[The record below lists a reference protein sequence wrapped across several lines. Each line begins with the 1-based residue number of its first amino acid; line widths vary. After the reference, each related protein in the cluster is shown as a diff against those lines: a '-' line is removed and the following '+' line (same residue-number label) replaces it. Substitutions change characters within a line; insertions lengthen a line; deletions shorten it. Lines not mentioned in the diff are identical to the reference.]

1 MQLHT
6 SDPSAQHRSRKPPV
20 GRTTGSPEF
29 RVAISTLAPEY
40 ALAGATSCL
49 LAIVGAVLLIYAV
62 EFGTMMIVGLVCFVA
77 AMAMLLAARY
87 RLRAALRH
95 EAERDGLPAADEY
108 ARTAEARWADRE
120 RRRYSRQLSP
130 GNSFDTLSRAD
141 EATIGLARATMHN
154 ASNTPSLGAAA
165 NPSATTSSRAMS
177 G

>member
-49 LAIVGAVLLIYAV
+49 LAIVAAVLLIYAV

-77 AMAMLLAARY
+77 AMAMLLVARY

-95 EAERDGLPAADEY
+95 EAERDGLPGADADAY
-108 ARTAEARWADRE
+108 ARAAEARWTASDRAVTPTRE
-120 RRRYSRQLSP
+120 RTDERDVGRRHTGERVDRDRLV
-130 GNSFDTLSRAD
+130 
-141 EATIGLARATMHN
+141 
-154 ASNTPSLGAAA
+154 GAA
-165 NPSATTSSRAMS
+165 PHQSV

>member
-108 ARTAEARWADRE
+108 ARTAEARWLESSRTVTPSRE
-120 RRRYSRQLSP
+120 RANER
-130 GNSFDTLSRAD
+130 D
-141 EATIGLARATMHN
+141 IGQRHTGERVDRDRLV
-154 ASNTPSLGAAA
+154 GAA
-165 NPSATTSSRAMS
+165 PHQSV